1 MTKSFLV
8 FPTGSAGGALL
19 LLRLV
24 LAAALGGSIA
34 VVDTN
39 WWMLIAALLILALL
53 AGIFTRV
60 VALLCA
66 GAALVVFVR
75 VGGSLGFSAILHGFC
90 AVRAVDAWSRGLF
103 GRRPAVRPACHRT
116 GPVGDHVPIARTSN
130 APPTRPGMFASP
142 VQDVVY
148 G

>member
-90 AVRAVDAWSRGLF
+90 AVALSMLGAGAYSVDARLF
-103 GRRPAVRPACHRT
+103 GRRVIELDR
-116 GPVGDHVPIARTSN
+116 
-130 APPTRPGMFASP
+130 
-142 VQDVVY
+142 
-148 G
+148 